1 MNNTNVKIE
10 LTVDEVKGIMRKAV
24 HEINNKGYKPGQRRE
39 DIWGL
44 FWALLDKRLGRE
56 TTLEEYYAYGD
67 LPGVEE
73 LMLSSD

>member
-1 MNNTNVKIE
+1 MNNKSIKIE
-10 LTVDEVKGIMRKAV
+10 LSVDEVKGIMRKAV

-44 FWALLDKRLGRE
+44 FWSLLDKRLGRE
-56 TTLEEYYAYGD
+56 TTLEEYYAYGN

-73 LMLSSD
+73 LMLISD

>member
-1 MNNTNVKIE
+1 MSNKSIKIE
-10 LTVDEVKGIMRKAV
+10 LSVDEVKGIMRKAV

-44 FWALLDKRLGRE
+44 FWSLLDKRLGRE
-56 TTLEEYYAYGD
+56 TTLEEYYAYGN

-73 LMLSSD
+73 LMVISD